1 MPHDAISPS
10 PDSDRLRSLFEQA
23 RQLPPAEREAFVQ
36 RITAED
42 PALGAKLRHLLQHN
56 GQPTPHVEPPPPP
69 APPSAPPP
77 TSDAAAQRPAGDQVH
92 STQTDE
98 LLRRLA
104 RSPRLDLER
113 YAIEGEIDRGGMG
126 AILRTHDRQLNRRL
140 AMKVLLE
147 REPPRDELER
157 QLAHQLLG
165 RFLEEAQVTSQL
177 DHPGVVPV
185 HELGLDQHGK
195 VYFTMRLVKGR
206 TAREV
211 FVESH
216 GGSADWPL
224 TRALEIILRVC
235 DTMSFAHD
243 KGVLHRDLKPD
254 NVMVGKFGE
263 VYVMDWGLAK
273 VRGQDDRRDLRI
285 QPEAASLH
293 SRVDSARQRDAER
306 DERSSVVSMDGQKL
320 GTPSYMPPEQAR
332 SEELDER
339 ADVYAIGAMLY
350 HLLTGRA
357 PYTAPGVKKP
367 AYRILEDVAEG
378 PPKAIE
384 ELQKGVPAELVAIV
398 GKAMA
403 RERDGRYPTTA
414 ALAADLRAF
423 LAMHA
428 VSAYRTGALVELQ
441 LWVKRNK
448 PLAASLLAAV
458 LILVVGVVVSTTLAN
473 QNAVLA
479 QQKTELAAAETKA
492 KEDALAQKQR
502 ADEAAAANERLAQ
515 EKGALAESEGR
526 AKAEAQR
533 TVGNFNQLSAVV
545 RLKDALAKQ
554 DALWPAWPDKI
565 AALQAWLDNDCAQLL
580 AQGPQIEAT
589 IAELRSTAVP
599 LTAEQVEVD
608 RRAAPEWAAYE
619 RQQQIVASLRRAQA
633 IRAGASELELPELPA
648 ALQNA
653 DASALNSFAWPRV
666 APEKPD
672 GEKQDRTTFGEE
684 AAGLA
689 AARAAV
695 AKSAGTPEAFQ
706 FLDTLAWAA
715 LANGQD
721 DEAKKRTADALSK
734 APAKERE
741 TYQGYQRDIEA
752 AIAEA
757 PAHLAAAES
766 KLAALDAKVSVRR
779 TWTFGGDEESRSA
792 EFLHNALMDVLA
804 GLNSMAAK
812 ERTDVEQRLR
822 WAQQVR
828 AASLAHPKAGST
840 WAAAREAIAKA
851 DDVVASKRY
860 AGRSIPLP
868 NDAVIGLVPIGM
880 NPVTKLWEFYDLRS
894 AWDGKQAAT
903 EIEIP
908 THKADGSIE
917 VKAGTGIVFVLLPGG
932 TVTLGS
938 QKDEPNAPFYDP
950 QRQDNETLHE
960 VTLSPFF
967 LARHELTQGQWSR
980 LWTWDAELRDP
991 SNYKAGQNIVG
1002 KRITLANPVEQVDW
1016 GMCDRLL
1023 MRHGLVLPT
1032 EAQWEYGCRGGTTS
1046 VWAVD
1051 FEQLEKV
1058 ANLADAAAKAAA
1070 PQWGNFES
1078 WRDGHVVHA
1087 PVGTFA
1093 ANAFGLHDVHGN
1105 VNEWCRD
1112 WYGDYGSERV
1122 GDGLRS
1128 VGSPAYRTVRGG
1140 SCRYAAVV
1148 ARSAFRDNYAPSFRS
1163 SYLGLR
1169 PARLITD

>member
-56 GQPTPHVEPPPPP
+56 GPPTPHVEPPPPP

-147 REPPRDELER
+147 REAPRDELER

-357 PYTAPGVKKP
+357 PYTTPGVKKP

-458 LILVVGVVVSTTLAN
+458 SILVAGIVVSTTLAN
-473 QNAVLA
+473 ANA
-479 QQKTELAAAETKA
+479 
-492 KEDALAQKQR
+492 ALAQSETAAK
-502 ADEAAAANERLAQ
+502 EAATQLAE
-515 EKGALAESEGR
+515 EKG
-526 AKAEAQR
+526 R
-533 TVGNFNQLSAVV
+533 TVANFNQLSAVV

-554 DALWPAWPDKI
+554 DGLWPAWPDKI
-565 AALQAWLDNDCAQLL
+565 AALQAWLDDDCAQLL
-580 AQGPQIEAT
+580 AQRPQIEAT
-589 IAELRSTAVP
+589 IAELRSKAVP
-599 LTAEQVEVD
+599 LTAEQVEAD
-608 RRAAPEWAAYE
+608 RRAAAEWTAYE
-619 RQQQIVASLRRAQA
+619 RQQQLVASLRRAQA
-633 IRAGASELELPELPA
+633 IRLGTTKLELPELPA
-648 ALQNA
+648 ALQGA

-672 GEKQDRTTFGEE
+672 GEKPDRTTFGEQ
-684 AAGLA
+684 AAGLV

-695 AKSAGTPEAFQ
+695 AKSAGTPEEFQ

-721 DEAKKRTADALSK
+721 EEARQRTAEALAK
-734 APAKERE
+734 APAKERDA
-741 TYQGYQRDIEA
+741 YLGHQRALEA

-757 PAHLAAAES
+757 PARLAAAEA
-766 KLAALDAKVSVRR
+766 KLTALDAKVSVRR
-779 TWTFGGDEESRSA
+779 TWTFGGDEEGRSA
-792 EFLHNALMDVLA
+792 EFLHNALVDVLA
-804 GLNSMAAK
+804 GLDSMAAK
-812 ERTDVEQRLR
+812 ERADVEQRLL

-828 AASLAHPKAGST
+828 AASLAHPKAGAT

-868 NDAVIGLVPIGM
+868 DEAVIGLVPIGM

-894 AWDGKQAAT
+894 AWDGKQSAA
-903 EIEIP
+903 EIAIP
-908 THKADGSIE
+908 AHEEDGSIE
-917 VKAGTGIVFVLLPGG
+917 VEAGTGIVFVLLPGG

-938 QKDEPNAPFYDP
+938 QKNDPDAPFYDP
-950 QRQDNETLHE
+950 QRQDDETLHE
-960 VTLSPFF
+960 VTLSPFL

-980 LWTWDAELRDP
+980 LWTWDAKLRDP
-991 SNYKAGQNIVG
+991 SNYKAGQDIVG

-1016 GMCDRLL
+1016 SMCDRLL

-1032 EAQWEYGCRGGTTS
+1032 EAQWEYGCRGETTS

-1070 PQWGNFES
+1070 PQWSNFES

-1093 ANAFGLHDVHGN
+1093 ANAYGLHDMHGN
-1105 VNEWCRD
+1105 VWEWCRD
-1112 WYGDYGSERV
+1112 GFGDYGSER
-1122 GDGLRS
+1122 GDDGLRS
-1128 VGSPAYRTVRGG
+1128 GRAADRVNRGG
-1140 SCRYAAVV
+1140 SFTSAAVD
-1148 ARSAFRDNYAPSFRS
+1148 ARSANRVTYVPSVRLG
-1163 SYLGLR
+1163 YLGLR
-1169 PARLITD
+1169 PARLIAN